1 MATDTGR
8 RSTAPTP
15 PTRRGDPANPIPL
28 GAIALS
34 IALLA
39 GVVGLVAGLGYL
51 RLAIIAVGG
60 TLVATA
66 AVLVARRSFA
76 WFISAVLVLR
86 PVADLTATQGIGIPE
101 VMGAGTLV
109 TCVGWLLIHRAE
121 LAPRLREPLT
131 MPVIGLVLV
140 AMLSAL
146 SSPFPMEALP
156 TATGIAAGAAVFLVL
171 IVLLTT
177 GRMSVVHLI
186 STLAASAVVP
196 VLWPMLGPFGVT
208 VSHEKDGIEAL
219 KSVFFLSNN
228 FGHFLVP
235 FVLAVVALATQST
248 GRVRLGL
255 YALAGALS
263 AELLLTET
271 RGAWIAALV
280 GILVVGAVLDRR
292 ILIGALVVPALLIA
306 FVPSVTERVTSV
318 VPDPEETRT
327 ESSLTWRFQHWTE
340 SLPLVEESPVT
351 GVGLDEIYRRTGK
364 DPHNDFLLVLVEMG
378 VAGVLVYLWFL
389 GAAVLTGVRATKRVI
404 DPRLP
409 VEPLVHAVTVALFG
423 YAVAFIVASSAE
435 NLLENV
441 TTLWVVFPALAA
453 VSWVAQ
459 APRLGLIRARRT
471 PGRLRARL
479 SHQWTPS

>member
-8 RSTAPTP
+8 PLTTLTTLTT
-15 PTRRGDPANPIPL
+15 PTRV
-28 GAIALS
+28 GAIALA

-39 GVVGLVAGLGYL
+39 GAAGLVSGLGYL
-51 RLAIIAVGG
+51 RLAAMGVAG
-60 TLVATA
+60 LVI
-66 AVLVARRSFA
+66 VLVTVFVARRSFA
-76 WFISAVLVLR
+76 WFISVVLVLR
-86 PVADLTATQGIGIPE
+86 PIADLTATQGVGIPE
-101 VMGAGTLV
+101 VIGVGMLV

-121 LAPRLREPLT
+121 LGPRLREPLT
-131 MPVIGLVLV
+131 IPILGLVVV
-140 AMLSAL
+140 ATLSAL
-146 SSPFPMEALP
+146 SSPRPMESLP

-171 IVLLTT
+171 VVLLTT

-186 STLAASAVVP
+186 GTLAASAVVP
-196 VLWPMLGPFGVT
+196 VLYPILGVAGVT

-235 FVLAVVALATQST
+235 FVLAVVALATQAK

-255 YALAGALS
+255 FAFAAALG

-280 GILVVGAVLDRR
+280 GILVVGAVLDRK
-292 ILIGALVVPALLIA
+292 LLLGAIVVPALLIA

-318 VPDPEETRT
+318 VPDPSETRT
-327 ESSLTWRFQHWTE
+327 ESSLTWRFQHWTDV
-340 SLPLVEESPVT
+340 LPMVEESPIT
-351 GVGLDEIYRRTGK
+351 GVGLDETFRRTGK
-364 DPHNDFLLVLVEMG
+364 DPHNDFLLVVVEMG
-378 VAGVLVYLWFL
+378 VTGLFVYVWFL
-389 GAAVLTGVRATKRVI
+389 GAAVLAGFRATRRVI
-404 DPRLP
+404 DPALK

-423 YAVAFIVASSAE
+423 YSVAFIVASSAE

-459 APRLGLIRARRT
+459 APRLGLVRAHRT

-479 SHQWTPS
+479 SHQWTSS